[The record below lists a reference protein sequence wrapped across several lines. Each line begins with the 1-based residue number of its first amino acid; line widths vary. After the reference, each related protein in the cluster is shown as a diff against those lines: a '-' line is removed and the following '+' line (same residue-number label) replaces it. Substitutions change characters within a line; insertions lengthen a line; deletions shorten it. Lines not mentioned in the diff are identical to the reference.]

1 MEKSINLLVIGKGL
15 TGYTEHEK
23 GELSRQFSFI
33 QNLMEQVD
41 WYWIWKHLEVIS
53 KTGFSYTPRKKLLTT
68 FTKNNLPSICF

>member
-41 WYWIWKHLEVIS
+41 
-53 KTGFSYTPRKKLLTT
+53 
-68 FTKNNLPSICF
+68 